1 MPTAN
6 TDEGLKRVVGI
17 SGLSATVI
25 NATIGAGIYALPAI
39 VGIQMGAAG
48 ILGYLV
54 CSIML
59 AAIMLCYVEIGSRV
73 TSSGGSYAYV
83 EAAFGPFAGFI
94 INWLYFFG
102 YCILS
107 SAALMNVM
115 ADSLSVLFPVF
126 SNPLIRALTF
136 CILLGLMVL
145 VNVRSTKGSLRFVG
159 FITILKL
166 IPLIAIILFGFSLI
180 KTSNLHWEHLP
191 DLKIFG
197 DTSLILFFAF
207 GGFES
212 SLTVSGEI
220 KNPKRTI
227 PLGILLGGLLLLI
240 LYLLLQTVTQGVLG
254 AQIGEFKDAPL
265 AAVAQKIVGPIG
277 ATVLL
282 VAAIISCLGTTSG
295 DVLASP
301 RLLFAGAKDGLFPK
315 FLAKVHPKFATPY
328 LAVITYAALIFIIS
342 VSGGFKEL
350 AILASCAILVIYL
363 AVILAMIKLRM
374 KKEVKAE
381 KTFRVPG
388 GLIIPFVGIAAIL
401 WLLSHLSRKEILS
414 TIIFI
419 AVTCVIYFAMMKL
432 KKR

>member
-1 MPTAN
+1 MSTKIS
-6 TDEGLKRVVGI
+6 DEGLRRVVGV

-126 SNPLIRALTF
+126 SNPFIRALFF

-145 VNVRSTKGSLRFVG
+145 VNVRSTKSGLRFVG

-166 IPLIAIILFGFSLI
+166 LPLIAIILFGFSLI

-191 DLKIFG
+191 SLKIFG

-207 GGFES
+207 GGFET
-212 SLTVSGEI
+212 SLSVSGEI

-277 ATVLL
+277 ATVLI

-363 AVILAMIKLRM
+363 AVILAMIKLRK
-374 KKEVKAE
+374 KKEVNAE

-419 AVTCVIYFAMMKL
+419 AAICVIYFAMKQF
-432 KKR
+432 KKK

>member
-1 MPTAN
+1 MSTKIS
-6 TDEGLKRVVGI
+6 DEGLRRVVGV

-126 SNPLIRALTF
+126 SNPFIRALFF

-145 VNVRSTKGSLRFVG
+145 VNVRSTKSGLRFVG

-166 IPLIAIILFGFSLI
+166 LPLIAIILFGFSLI

-191 DLKIFG
+191 SLKIFG

-207 GGFES
+207 GGFET
-212 SLTVSGEI
+212 SLSVSGEI

-277 ATVLL
+277 ATVLI

-315 FLAKVHPKFATPY
+315 FLARVHPKFATPY

-419 AVTCVIYFAMMKL
+419 AAICVIYFAMKQF
-432 KKR
+432 KKK